1 MSKSL
6 NGLLYSRKFWLAV
19 FGVITACLFH
29 FFTDIPMDIWRA
41 IEILVAVLIMSIAI
55 EDSGE
60 KSGKGKEGESEK

>member
-6 NGLLYSRKFWLAV
+6 NGLLKSRKFWLAV
-19 FGVITACLFH
+19 FGVVTATLFH
-29 FFTDIPMDIWRA
+29 FFTDIPLDIWRA

-60 KSGKGKEGESEK
+60 KSAKGKEGKSGK